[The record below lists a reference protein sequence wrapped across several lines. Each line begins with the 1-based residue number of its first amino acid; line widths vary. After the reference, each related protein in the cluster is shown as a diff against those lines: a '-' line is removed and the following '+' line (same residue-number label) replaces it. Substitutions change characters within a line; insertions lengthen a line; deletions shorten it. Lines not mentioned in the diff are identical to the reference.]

1 MSAEATHEIAPT
13 RDNFSGGS
21 LFDCDENEADV
32 GQSPSIKVC
41 LSITSF
47 PVSHVREHD
56 KVLYNT
62 NNHQDYE
69 VDPERPNALQKRAD
83 GKRRLETADYAA
95 KLEQC
100 RTEHWVDEFHSHY
113 RVINIPRH
121 HLQWMKTASVVAC
134 QKAGVSP
141 AFVEDIEDAV
151 QTIGTGN
158 TFSSCVRELPETGYF
173 VRTSTVSLKDG
184 VHGVGPYYGLK
195 EILESTVTARMGHQ
209 GVDGAT
215 SSLKY
220 FLFPWISNLHRHREF
235 RVFVCKKRVTAI
247 SQQSLY
253 DPNTILSTLKD
264 PRDVATVIQN
274 WCRRLLPY
282 INNVVIPKITWM
294 DEFVMDIV
302 LLGPIPSATST
313 TSADVV
319 DLTNPEKLV
328 PYFIE
333 TNPFG
338 FAYSSGSSL
347 FHWVND
353 YAELY
358 GISTNS
364 DSTGTTSIAFRYT
377 AQDHVAAVALQVEL

>member
-1 MSAEATHEIAPT
+1 MSSDLQAVSRTDDHFT
-13 RDNFSGGS
+13 GGS
-21 LFDCDENEADV
+21 LFDNDEPACSTPKT
-32 GQSPSIKVC
+32 QIR
-41 LSITSF
+41 LTITSF
-47 PVSHVREHD
+47 PESRVREHD
-56 KVLYNT
+56 KALFNT
-62 NNHQDYE
+62 NNHQEYE
-69 VDPERPNALQKRAD
+69 VDPHNPLALRLRAD
-83 GKRRLETADYAA
+83 GKRRLDTADYAA

-100 RTEHWVDEFHSHY
+100 RTEHWVDEFHTHY
-113 RVINIPRH
+113 RIINIPRH
-121 HLQWMKTASVVAC
+121 HLTWMKTASVVAC

-141 AFVEDIEDAV
+141 AFADDIEDAV
-151 QTIGTGN
+151 QTISTGN
-158 TFSSCVRELPETGYF
+158 TFATCQRGSPETGYF
-173 VRTSTVSLKDG
+173 VRTATVSLKDG

-215 SSLKY
+215 ASLKY
-220 FLFPWISNLHRHREF
+220 YLFPWISNLNRHREF
-235 RVFVCKKRVTAI
+235 RVFVCRKRVTAI

-253 DPNTILSTLKD
+253 DPNSILSLLSD

-282 INNVVIPKITWM
+282 IKNVVIPKITWM
-294 DEFVMDIV
+294 EEFVMDIV
-302 LLGPIPSATST
+302 LLGPTST
-313 TSADVV
+313 PSRVV
-319 DLTNPEKLV
+319 DLTNPELLV

-358 GISTNS
+358 GLQRAPESESAS
-364 DSTGTTSIAFRYT
+364 DEHFYFRYT
-377 AQDHVAAVALQVEL
+377 ASDDTTPVSLELEL